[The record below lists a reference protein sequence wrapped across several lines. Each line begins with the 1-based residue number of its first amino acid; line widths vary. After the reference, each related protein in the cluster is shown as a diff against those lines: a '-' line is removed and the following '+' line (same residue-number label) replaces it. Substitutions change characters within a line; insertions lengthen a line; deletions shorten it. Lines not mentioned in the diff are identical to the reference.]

1 MLELRPANLKHFHL
15 EANLSLFL
23 YLFKG
28 VQEGY
33 VRYSL
38 LEFDDY
44 VFGAIN
50 NVLFQGFLFEVVL
63 LHNTNLGLFNERRSQ

>member
-1 MLELRPANLKHFHL
+1 MRLI
-15 EANLSLFL
+15 LFL

-44 VFGAIN
+44 VFWAIN
-50 NVLFQGFLFEVVL
+50 NVLLQGFLFEVVL

>member
-1 MLELRPANLKHFHL
+1 VRAFVAH
-15 EANLSLFL
+15 LFL

>member
-1 MLELRPANLKHFHL
+1 MKV
-15 EANLSLFL
+15 

>member
-1 MLELRPANLKHFHL
+1 MRLI
-15 EANLSLFL
+15 LFL

-38 LEFDDY
+38 LEFDDLEFDDY

-50 NVLFQGFLFEVVL
+50 NVLFQVFLFEVVL